1 MIINDHMEK
10 VNKFFDLKALL
21 SPDGLT
27 ILKEYMYNNNIDFT
41 KLDKLSESDYNIL
54 DKCLSIILDMNP
66 EESNILINDIH
77 RW

>member
-1 MIINDHMEK
+1 MEK
-10 VNKFFDLKALL
+10 VNNFFELKALL

-27 ILKEYMYNNNIDFT
+27 LLKEYMYNNDIDFT

-54 DKCLSIILDMNP
+54 DKCLSIILDMTP
-66 EESNILINDIH
+66 EESNILINDVH